1 MHFLLQNRQKHGII
15 KINNEIL
22 SKYYK
27 GDRNIMSENK
37 AGKELSEKLFLKR
50 KKLYDD
56 FTEEDI
62 AAARDYAEGYMCFLD
77 ASKTERE
84 AVRYGI
90 EMAEAEGY
98 REFRF
103 GESLAVGGKYYYNN
117 RGKALYIFEIGERA
131 LEEGIHILAAHIDSP
146 RLDLKQNPLYEQ
158 NDIAY
163 LKTHYYGGVKKYQW
177 TTIPLALHGA
187 VTKADGTTIDI
198 TIGEDE
204 SEPVFYISD
213 LLPHLA
219 KDQVSRPLGEAIPGE
234 SLNLFAGC
242 TPLNLEGAEEKI
254 KLNVLNILNEKYGIT
269 EADFLSAELSAVP
282 AARAR
287 YVGLDRGLIG
297 GYGHD
302 DRVCAYTE
310 MTGFFSVKKHERT
323 TMVILADKE
332 ETGSDGVTG
341 MQSQAFT
348 DLIDE
353 ICDQI
358 GANRAAVRAASR
370 CLSAD
375 VSAAFDPHFAEVY
388 ESRNSAYLNRGV
400 VLNKY
405 TGARGKSGTSDA
417 SAEFVGWVR
426 KCFDEAG
433 VVWQTAELGKVDQGG
448 GGTVAAYIARKNIDT
463 VDVGVPVLSMH
474 APWEGIAVGDLYM
487 THLAFSAFSKA

>member
-1 MHFLLQNRQKHGII
+1 M
-15 KINNEIL
+15 
-22 SKYYK
+22 
-27 GDRNIMSENK
+27 
-37 AGKELSEKLFLKR
+37 
-50 KKLYDD
+50 
-56 FTEEDI
+56 
-62 AAARDYAEGYMCFLD
+62 
-77 ASKTERE
+77 
-84 AVRYGI
+84 
-90 EMAEAEGY
+90 
-98 REFRF
+98 
-103 GESLAVGGKYYYNN
+103 
-117 RGKALYIFEIGERA
+117 
-131 LEEGIHILAAHIDSP
+131 
-146 RLDLKQNPLYEQ
+146 
-158 NDIAY
+158 
-163 LKTHYYGGVKKYQW
+163 
-177 TTIPLALHGA
+177 
-187 VTKADGTTIDI
+187 
-198 TIGEDE
+198 
-204 SEPVFYISD
+204 
-213 LLPHLA
+213 
-219 KDQVSRPLGEAIPGE
+219 
-234 SLNLFAGC
+234 
-242 TPLNLEGAEEKI
+242 
-254 KLNVLNILNEKYGIT
+254 LNILNEKYGIT

-417 SAEFVGWVR
+417 SHGSHRTF
-426 KCFDEAG
+426 
-433 VVWQTAELGKVDQGG
+433 LG
-448 GGTVAAYIARKNIDT
+448 
-463 VDVGVPVLSMH
+463 
-474 APWEGIAVGDLYM
+474 
-487 THLAFSAFSKA
+487 

>member
-1 MHFLLQNRQKHGII
+1 MAKELYYDQKHISDII
-15 KINNEIL
+15 CDE
-22 SKYYK
+22 
-27 GDRNIMSENK
+27 EK
-37 AGKELSEKLFLKR
+37 AA
-50 KKLYDD
+50 D
-56 FTEEDI
+56 
-62 AAARDYAEGYMCFLD
+62 AEYTKGYMAFLD
-77 ASKTERE
+77 NGKTERE
-84 AVRYGI
+84 CVTYAI
-90 EMAEAEGY
+90 ELAKANGFVEYAPGMEVVPGAKFY
-98 REFRF
+98 WNNREKALI
-103 GESLAVGGKYYYNN
+103 LAVIGTEKLD
-117 RGKALYIFEIGERA
+117 RGCNIAG
-131 LEEGIHILAAHIDSP
+131 AHIDSP

-163 LKTHYYGGVKKYQW
+163 LKTHYYGGIKKYQW

-219 KDQVSRPLGEAIPGE
+219 KDQVTRPLGEAIPGE

-400 VLNKY
+400 VMNKY

-417 SAEFVGWVR
+417 TAELVGWVR